1 MMQSRSAEETLVGC
15 PTVDDA
21 TVRVATRKAIAG
33 TKISL
38 LVVRPIK
45 LNRNPYAKGE
55 KPIFELS
62 KDKVVIVTGSN
73 GGIGSATA
81 TLFCQRGY
89 KVVGL
94 DLYTMDRAREN
105 HTLEG
110 EHPALKSGLYTH
122 LVADLLDLD
131 SVIEGFALAAELGN
145 ISQVVSVAGMAIT
158 EELGVDDLVQIPRKA
173 ISESIAVNLT
183 AQLYLAQIALPYL
196 RLAPEATLAFTS
208 SINAIAGISLHPY
221 AAAKA
226 GLMSLARTLAVE
238 EGKNGIRVNV
248 VLPGSVPTPR
258 TIHEWAID
266 PQHFDEMK
274 NSTATGKLT
283 TVEDIAT
290 TFVALALDLKAITG
304 QSIIVDNGQTTKWR

>member
-1 MMQSRSAEETLVGC
+1 MMLLFE
-15 PTVDDA
+15 
-21 TVRVATRKAIAG
+21 ATRKAIVE

-94 DLYTMDRAREN
+94 DLYTMERAREN

-110 EHPALKSGLYTH
+110 EHPVLKSGLYTH

-131 SVIEGFALAAELGN
+131 SVIEGFALAAELGS
-145 ISQVVSVAGMAIT
+145 ISHVVSVAGMAIT
-158 EELGVDDLVQIPRKA
+158 EELGVGDIVQISRRA

-208 SINAIAGISLHPY
+208 SINAIAGISPHPY
-221 AAAKA
+221 AVAKA
-226 GLMSLARTLAVE
+226 GVVSLARTLALE

-248 VLPGSVPTPR
+248 VLPGSAPTPR
-258 TIHEWAID
+258 TTYEGIID
-266 PQHFDEMK
+266 LRPLEEMK
-274 NSTATGKLT
+274 TLTATRKST
-283 TVEDIAT
+283 TVEDIANT
-290 TFVALALDLKAITG
+290 LVALALDLKTLTG
-304 QSIIVDNGQTTKWR
+304 QSIIKSCISW

>member
-1 MMQSRSAEETLVGC
+1 MMLLFE
-15 PTVDDA
+15 
-21 TVRVATRKAIAG
+21 ATRKAIVE

-38 LVVRPIK
+38 LVVRQIK

-94 DLYTMDRAREN
+94 DLYTMERAREN

-145 ISQVVSVAGMAIT
+145 ISHVVSVAGMAIT
-158 EELGVDDLVQIPRKA
+158 EELGVGDIVQISRRA

-208 SINAIAGISLHPY
+208 SINAIAGISPHPY
-221 AAAKA
+221 AVAKA
-226 GLMSLARTLAVE
+226 GVVSLARTLALE

-248 VLPGSVPTPR
+248 VLPGSAPTPR
-258 TIHEWAID
+258 TTYEGIID
-266 PQHFDEMK
+266 LRPLEEMK
-274 NSTATGKLT
+274 TLTATRKST
-283 TVEDIAT
+283 TVEDIANT
-290 TFVALALDLKAITG
+290 LVALALDLKTLTG
-304 QSIIVDNGQTTKWR
+304 QSIIKSCISW